1 MRFGL
6 LTALLLSAATLAT
19 AQIKRER
26 GSCFIVT
33 EGQFAPLFSFVTNE
47 GDALDAD
54 LLRGQVIILQFA
66 ASWCPFSAAQ
76 MTDYQKYLWE
86 KHKGDDSFSMY
97 ILCEDTPTGRR
108 DFESLLHEQGINIPY
123 AFDDNE
129 HIYKLFVTPNGSV
142 TRTVVIGPDWK
153 IEGLYDKHT
162 RRGLRK
168 IRHSVDKLLRSA
180 KR

>member
-1 MRFGL
+1 MRF
-6 LTALLLSAATLAT
+6 ALLIALLFSAATLAT

-26 GSCFIVT
+26 GSRFIVT

-47 GDALDAD
+47 GDTLDAD
-54 LLRGQVIILQFA
+54 LLRGQVVVLQFA

-76 MTDYQKYLWE
+76 MVDYQKYLWK
-86 KHKGDDSFSMY
+86 KHKGDDYFSIY
-97 ILCEDTPTGRR
+97 IVCEDTQTGRH
-108 DFESLLHEQGINIPY
+108 DFESLLHEQRINIPY

-142 TRTVVIGPDWK
+142 TRTIVIGPDWK
-153 IEGLYDKHT
+153 IVSLYDKHT

-168 IRHSVDKLLRSA
+168 IRHSVDKLLRGA